1 MQEAQAY
8 LLPVTL
14 LITAP
19 SIVLASVIARDPGG
33 LLPRIFSW
41 IPIYTPLVM
50 LARLETGVSSLDLF
64 GTAGVLVL
72 SGGLE
77 LLLLARLFETNLIQT
92 GRGFHLPVSR
102 RRMVAVALAL
112 AVAAVAVTV
121 RRNRERARPADQS
134 AALRAHGESLF
145 RADCANCH
153 DPAVGRAPGLQQL
166 ASLPPA
172 EVVRSL
178 TTGTMKPMATG
189 FTARTATRSHST
201 SLAGSLRA
209 PPSLPL

>member
-1 MQEAQAY
+1 
-8 LLPVTL
+8 
-14 LITAP
+14 
-19 SIVLASVIARDPGG
+19 
-33 LLPRIFSW
+33 
-41 IPIYTPLVM
+41 M
-50 LARLETGVSSLDLF
+50 LARLESGVSSLDLF

-77 LLLLARLFETNLIQT
+77 LLVLARLFETNLIQT

-102 RRMVAVALAL
+102 RRIVAVALAL

-121 RRNRERARPADQS
+121 RRSRERSRPADQS

-153 DPAVGRAPGLQQL
+153 DPAVGRAPSRQQL
-166 ASLPPA
+166 GSLPPA

-178 TTGTMKPMATG
+178 TTGTMKPMATDFNSADSNALALYLTG
-189 FTARTATRSHST
+189 REPGRTAVATAIDPPRCPSPQGCSASHQAAGAVGVSTRATRAFSPIPALPSVI
-201 SLAGSLRA
+201 SPGSK
-209 PPSLPL
+209 